1 MTTIARVL
9 VVDDDTSVARLL
21 ARLIETR
28 PYTCVVAH
36 SAEEALGILEEAAE
50 PYDVVVCDE
59 CMPGARG
66 TDFLAFVRGRWPTTR
81 SILLTGHATVETA
94 LRAVNRGQ
102 VLRILTKPCSADVL
116 LEAIEVAVGAPQ
128 ARPSRAT
135 ACPATE
141 AHAANDFSSLQEHLQ
156 SLAS

>member
-9 VVDDDTSVARLL
+9 VVDDDTAVARLL

-36 SAEEALGILEEAAE
+36 SAEEALGVLEEADE

-66 TDFLAFVRGRWPTTR
+66 TDFLAFVRGRWPATR
-81 SILLTGHATVETA
+81 SILLTGHASVETA

-102 VLRILTKPCSADVL
+102 VLRILTKPCPAEVL
-116 LEAIEVAVGAPQ
+116 LEAIDVAVGAPQ
-128 ARPSRAT
+128 TKPARGMVSPAPEQAAT
-135 ACPATE
+135 S
-141 AHAANDFSSLQEHLQ
+141 DFSSLQEHLQ
-156 SLAS
+156 SLAG